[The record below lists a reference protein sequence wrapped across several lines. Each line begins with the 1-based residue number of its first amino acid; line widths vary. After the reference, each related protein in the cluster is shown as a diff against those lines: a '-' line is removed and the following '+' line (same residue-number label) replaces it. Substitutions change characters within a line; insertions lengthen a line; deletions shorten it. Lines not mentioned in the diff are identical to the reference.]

1 MHQAGPSDLCL
12 WLLLPL
18 LSFTILILI
27 FILIFIIKVIIVL
40 RNKHLSTFDVLQVLL
55 DGL

>member
-27 FILIFIIKVIIVL
+27 LILIFIIKVIIVL
-40 RNKHLSTFDVLQVLL
+40 RNKHLSTFDALQVLL